1 MGQVCLTETVY
12 SGKQQNT
19 DMTLINKFVGKFM
32 PRLVAEI
39 GLDTKINGRIERRHA
54 LATVKIGRDS
64 LVAGVLVVEN
74 QNSRLI
80 IGNRVFIG
88 GNSLI
93 DCLHQITIEDD
104 VLISYQVLIMDS
116 DNHSLRASE
125 RIGDLKRWRNQEYD
139 WSRVN
144 SAPVVIHCKAWI
156 GARAIITKGVV
167 IHEGG
172 IVAAGSVVTKD
183 VPPYTIVAGNPARVI
198 RELGPDER

>member
-1 MGQVCLTETVY
+1 MTV
-12 SGKQQNT
+12 
-19 DMTLINKFVGKFM
+19 INKLVGKFM

-39 GLDTKINGRIERRHA
+39 GRGTKIKGRIERRHA
-54 LATVKIGRDS
+54 LASVKIGQDS

-74 QNSRLI
+74 EKSRLT

-88 GNSLI
+88 GQSLI

-104 VLISYQVLIMDS
+104 VLISYQVIIMDS

-139 WSRVN
+139 WSHVN
-144 SAPVVIHCKAWI
+144 SAPVVIRSKVWI

-167 IHEGG
+167 VGEGG
-172 IVAAGSVVTKD
+172 IVASGSVVTKD

-198 RELGPDER
+198 RELGPDEH

>member
-1 MGQVCLTETVY
+1 M
-12 SGKQQNT
+12 SF
-19 DMTLINKFVGKFM
+19 INKLIGAYL
-32 PRLVAEI
+32 PRWIAEI
-39 GLDTKINGRIERRHA
+39 DRSSKIKGRIERRHP
-54 LATVKIGRDS
+54 LAIVKVGNDS
-64 LVAGVLVVEN
+64 VVAGVLVVEN
-74 QNSRLI
+74 ENSRLV

-116 DNHSLRASE
+116 DNHSIRASD
-125 RIGDLKRWRNQEYD
+125 RIGDLKRWRHQEYD
-139 WSRVN
+139 WSKVN
-144 SAPVVIHCKAWI
+144 SAPVIIHSRAWI

-167 IHEGG
+167 IGEGG

-183 VPPYTIVAGNPARVI
+183 VPPYTIVGGNPARVI

>member
-1 MGQVCLTETVY
+1 MSLFN
-12 SGKQQNT
+12 K
-19 DMTLINKFVGKFM
+19 LIGRYL

-39 GLDTKINGRIERRHA
+39 GRATKIKGRIERRHF
-54 LATVKIGRDS
+54 LAVVKIGEDS

-74 QNSRLI
+74 ENSRLS

-93 DCLHQITIEDD
+93 DCMDQITIEDD
-104 VLISYQVLIMDS
+104 VLISYQVLIMDC

-125 RIGDLKRWRNQEYD
+125 RMGDLKRWRNQKYD
-139 WSRVN
+139 WSRVQR
-144 SAPVVIHCKAWI
+144 APVVIHSKAWI

-167 IHEGG
+167 IGEGG

-183 VPPYTIVAGNPARVI
+183 VPPYTIVGGNPARVI